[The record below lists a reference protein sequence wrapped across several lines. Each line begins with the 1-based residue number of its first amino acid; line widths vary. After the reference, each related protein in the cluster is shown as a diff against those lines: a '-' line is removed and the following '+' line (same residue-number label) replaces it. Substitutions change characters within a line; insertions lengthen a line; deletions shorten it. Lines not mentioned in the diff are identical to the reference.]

1 MYEYKV
7 MNYLLE
13 VYVDYDENGKCFL
26 VDSHSC
32 ESKLNASM
40 NKMAEDGWKVISVVS
55 HVEGQVTVFYE
66 RKIK

>member
-1 MYEYKV
+1 MYEYKI
-7 MNYLLE
+7 MSYLLE
-13 VYVDYDENGKCFL
+13 TDGDYDENGEYSL
-26 VDSHSC
+26 DDSCSC
-32 ESKLNASM
+32 EPKLTASM